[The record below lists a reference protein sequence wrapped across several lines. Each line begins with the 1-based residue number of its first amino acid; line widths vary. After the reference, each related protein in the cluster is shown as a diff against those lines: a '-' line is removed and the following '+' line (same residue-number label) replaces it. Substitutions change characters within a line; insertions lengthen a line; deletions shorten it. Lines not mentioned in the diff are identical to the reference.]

1 VGGEVALAYTWRVRV
16 EKPWMQRLEFLL
28 KPLFTI
34 NHNHVMRRGEA
45 GLRRELARRAG
56 AGQGALGSD

>member
-1 VGGEVALAYTWRVRV
+1 VRV

-45 GLRRELARRAG
+45 GLKRELARRAG
-56 AGQGALGSD
+56 AG